1 MLIIRFSRVGKRNH
15 AQFRVVL
22 TEKSA
27 AVKSKPIEV
36 LGGYDPHQKKSS
48 LKEDRIKYWISQ
60 GAQLSDSAYNLM
72 VSQGIIEGRKRLIK
86 IKSKSIEEGATEKDG
101 AGKTAEDRIKKTGD
115 VSAAEAPKEGKKEE
129 IAEEEKS
136 VNAEKVVEIK
146 ENEKETVSTEIP
158 EKKDEI
164 KEK

>member
-36 LGGYDPHQKKSS
+36 LGGYDPHQKTSS
-48 LKEDRIKYWISQ
+48 LREDRIKYWISQ

-72 VSQGIIEGRKRLIK
+72 VSQGIIEGKKRPVK
-86 IKSKSIEEGATEKDG
+86 IKSKPIEEGATEKDG
-101 AGKTAEDRIKKTGD
+101 AGKIVEDGTKKTDD
-115 VSAAEAPKEGKKEE
+115 VSDKGELKAEKKEE
-129 IAEEEKS
+129 M
-136 VNAEKVVEIK
+136 
-146 ENEKETVSTEIP
+146 
-158 EKKDEI
+158 
-164 KEK
+164 

>member
-36 LGGYDPHQKKSS
+36 LGGYNPHQKISS

-72 VSQGIIEGRKRLIK
+72 ITQGIIEGKKRPVK
-86 IKSKSIEEGATEKDG
+86 IKNKPAEEGAAENE
-101 AGKTAEDRIKKTGD
+101 GKGGIAEDGTKKTDD
-115 VSAAEAPKEGKKEE
+115 VAVTEAPKEGKKEE

-146 ENEKETVSTEIP
+146 ESEKETVSTEIP

>member
-36 LGGYDPHQKKSS
+36 LGGYNPHQKISS

-72 VSQGIIEGRKRLIK
+72 ITQGIIEGKKRPVK
-86 IKSKSIEEGATEKDG
+86 IKSKADEEGVAENDGVGGITENG
-101 AGKTAEDRIKKTGD
+101 IKKTDD
-115 VSAAEAPKEGKKEE
+115 VVSTEAPEEGKKEE
-129 IAEEEKS
+129 IAEEKKS

-146 ENEKETVSTEIP
+146 ENEKETVSTEIS